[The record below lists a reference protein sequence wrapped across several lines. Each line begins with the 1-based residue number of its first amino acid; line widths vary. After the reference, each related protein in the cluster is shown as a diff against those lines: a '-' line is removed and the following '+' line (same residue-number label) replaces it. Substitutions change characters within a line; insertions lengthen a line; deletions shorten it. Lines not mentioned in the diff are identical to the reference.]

1 MNPCPCCSGNAY
13 GACCK
18 PYHDGAP
25 APSALALMRS
35 RYAAYA
41 LGKVDYILKT
51 THPKSVYFEKDRK
64 KWEQAIRQF
73 SQSTEFTRLEIVD
86 SGENWVSFIAHL
98 KQGERAFLLK
108 EKSHFEK
115 IDGKWLYLSGEIS

>member
-86 SGENWVSFIAHL
+86 SGENWVSFIAHR

-115 IDGKWLYLSGEIS
+115 IDGQWLYLSGEIS